1 MSLRLGFDI
10 DGVLA
15 DFRAAFEA
23 AARGGA
29 HLPADADPDEP
40 DAEPLSTREIRRV
53 WAVVKRTPNWWTKLS
68 AYEPAQIARL
78 YALTRRLKWEVVFM
92 TRRPQTAGDPVQFQT
107 QWWIESQGFYL
118 PAVVTV
124 PGSRGDLANSLRL
137 DMVVDD
143 QLHNCV
149 DIVGASPAKA
159 ILLLRDRNQQAIR
172 QHAINRG
179 IGVVSSLEEAL
190 DVLERAQEVLIERR
204 GRLNRLVDW
213 FQTSVRREETLP
225 LKPDAPRPAPRD
237 K

>member
-15 DFRAAFEA
+15 DFRTAFEA
-23 AARGGA
+23 AARGA
-29 HLPADADPDEP
+29 VHLQAGADPDEA
-40 DAEPLSTREIRRV
+40 DGEPLSTREIKRV
-53 WAVVKRTPNWWTKLS
+53 WAVVKRTPNWWTKLA

-78 YALTRRLKWEVVFM
+78 YALTRQLKWEVVFM
-92 TRRPQTAGDPVQFQT
+92 TRRPETAGDSVQFQT
-107 QWWIESQGFYL
+107 QWWIESNGFSL

-124 PGSRGDLANSLRL
+124 PGSRGDLSNALRL
-137 DMVVDD
+137 DMIVDD

-149 DIVGASPAKA
+149 DVVGASPAKA
-159 ILLLRDRNQQAIR
+159 ILLLRARDQQAIR

-190 DVLERAQEVLIERR
+190 DVLKRAQDVLVERR

-213 FQTSVRREETLP
+213 FQTHRESSLP
-225 LKPDAPRPAPRD
+225 LMPEAPRPRLQD
-237 K
+237 E